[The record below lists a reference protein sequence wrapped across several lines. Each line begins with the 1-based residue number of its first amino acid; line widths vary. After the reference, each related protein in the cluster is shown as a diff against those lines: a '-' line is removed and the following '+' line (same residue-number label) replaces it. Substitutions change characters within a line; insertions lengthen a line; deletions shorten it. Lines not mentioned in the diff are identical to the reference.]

1 MRCNLYIFSTTTAVE
16 IKRVPLTLTS
26 NVWPCKMHQ
35 KHSFVV
41 DSLQWLCNRRP
52 DTNFSSNFTLTFTMI
67 LGHDMK
73 LIIACEL
80 VMYNQNTK
88 NQVNI
93 VSLEY
98 YEIHSFN
105 LLQNSTCLV
114 VD

>member
-1 MRCNLYIFSTTTAVE
+1 
-16 IKRVPLTLTS
+16 
-26 NVWPCKMHQ
+26 
-35 KHSFVV
+35 
-41 DSLQWLCNRRP
+41 
-52 DTNFSSNFTLTFTMI
+52 MI

-93 VSLEY
+93 SLK

>member
-1 MRCNLYIFSTTTAVE
+1 MV
-16 IKRVPLTLTS
+16 
-26 NVWPCKMHQ
+26 
-35 KHSFVV
+35 
-41 DSLQWLCNRRP
+41 
-52 DTNFSSNFTLTFTMI
+52 

-73 LIIACEL
+73 LIVTCEL

-93 VSLEY
+93 SLEY
-98 YEIHSFN
+98 YEIHVHSFN

>member
-1 MRCNLYIFSTTTAVE
+1 MRCNLYIFSTTAVE

-73 LIIACEL
+73 LIVACGL

-88 NQVNI
+88 NQVNK

>member
-1 MRCNLYIFSTTTAVE
+1 
-16 IKRVPLTLTS
+16 
-26 NVWPCKMHQ
+26 
-35 KHSFVV
+35 
-41 DSLQWLCNRRP
+41 
-52 DTNFSSNFTLTFTMI
+52 MI

-73 LIIACEL
+73 LIVTCEL

-93 VSLEY
+93 SLEY
-98 YEIHSFN
+98 YEIRSFN